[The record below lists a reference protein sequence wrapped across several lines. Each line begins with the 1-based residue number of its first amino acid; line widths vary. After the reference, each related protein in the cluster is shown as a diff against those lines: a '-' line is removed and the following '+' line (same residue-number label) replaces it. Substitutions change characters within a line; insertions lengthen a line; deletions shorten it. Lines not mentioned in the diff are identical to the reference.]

1 MAARR
6 ESQAPGP
13 SPVVVVYSV
22 EAERIVAWLRLPA
35 ILLIAAGEH
44 LNNPNDPAWYPLP
57 EHLSFFLAL
66 LVYLLWSVAVLAWVH
81 LRPVGPR
88 FTVVTA
94 VFDIAAITALTV
106 LSGGPF
112 SQTRLAY
119 FIIPVVAA
127 FRFRPAVTAL
137 AGGAGIVAYLAQAF
151 GHPAAHQPEAT
162 RFIAVHAGYLAWV
175 GLAAVTLSAQLQR
188 RTRRIWNL
196 VETRESL
203 LNELVTAEERERQAL
218 AESLHDHAIQNLLS
232 IRHELEEASG
242 REGRPALERADA
254 TVMETVGEL
263 REIVSTLHPYVLEE
277 AGLAAALRLTA
288 ERAARRGR
296 FTARVDV
303 EPGPPG
309 SHDRLLIGAA
319 RELLANA
326 AAHAAARRVTVR
338 LSGATAR
345 HVYSSATTAS
355 ASTRASSRIISPRG
369 TSGWRRSGCESR
381 APAGRWRSSRRP
393 VREARS
399 SSVSRH
405 ARPSTPARKW
415 MRRPTQSSK
424 AWRTASRCVARDGH
438 PVSSRHSPPQESSP
452 DVAAASEW
460 PA

>member
-338 LSGATAR
+338 LSRRDGETRLLVSDDGVGFDPSQLSDHLAQGHIGLASQR
-345 HVYSSATTAS
+345 LRIESAGGQMEIVS
-355 ASTRASSRIISPRG
+355 APGQGSTIVIRLP
-369 TSGWRRSGCESR
+369 
-381 APAGRWRSSRRP
+381 P
-393 VREARS
+393 
-399 SSVSRH
+399 
-405 ARPSTPARKW
+405 
-415 MRRPTQSSK
+415 RPTVD
-424 AWRTASRCVARDGH
+424 SREEMDAPPDAVEQGVADR
-438 PVSSRHSPPQESSP
+438 VSLRR
-452 DVAAASEW
+452 
-460 PA
+460 